1 MSLRLGPARGVG
13 DAPVLRRQRA
23 ATVELVERLERLKK
37 EDAAG
42 LRVHLLLQS
51 GCAPLT
57 FLLVSTCAS
66 RERMWELLTLVALS
80 YGERRAESRAAAGRA
95 RAARRDAAARQRVV
109 RFRMIAILAHVGRDG
124 LAAPAEDVG
133 HLRGHTV
140 KSE

>member
-80 YGERRAESRAAAGRA
+80 YGERRA
-95 RAARRDAAARQRVV
+95 V
-109 RFRMIAILAHVGRDG
+109 
-124 LAAPAEDVG
+124 AAPHPFLVAYHAGVDWKAFLDG
-133 HLRGHTV
+133 HPHSSLNGPTKV
-140 KSE
+140 V